1 MSRDIQRGKRI
12 RKAISTSKIVKAYA
26 LAAELNVSI
35 AAVSKWQNGGEI
47 SLNNACEL
55 AVVTDVSL
63 DWLLLG
69 RGQADYHRKIQPH
82 GDNPILL
89 SNGTANVA
97 AMEAMMHSFLNI
109 MSQQKL

>member
-1 MSRDIQRGKRI
+1 MTRDIQRGKRI

-26 LAAELNVSI
+26 LAAEINVSI

-55 AVVTDVSL
+55 AVATDVSL

-69 RGQADYHRKIQPH
+69 RGQSDTHKRL
-82 GDNPILL
+82 N
-89 SNGTANVA
+89 SANEPQIMIGNSVTNA
-97 AMEAMMHSFLNI
+97 TAMEAMMHSFINI
-109 MSQQKL
+109 MAQQKL

>member
-1 MSRDIQRGKRI
+1 MARDIQRGKRI

-47 SLNNACEL
+47 ALKNACDL
-55 AVVTDVSL
+55 AIATDVSL

-69 RGQADYHRKIQPH
+69 RGQLDTHRKQLTLPE
-82 GDNPILL
+82 PQILIN
-89 SNGTANVA
+89 NGTPSGA
-97 AMEAMMHSFLNI
+97 AIEAMMQSFISIL
-109 MSQQKL
+109 SQQKS

>member
-1 MSRDIQRGKRI
+1 MTRDLNRGKRI

-26 LAAELNVSI
+26 LAAEINVSI

-55 AVVTDVSL
+55 AVATDVSL

-69 RGQADYHRKIQPH
+69 RGTADLHRK
-82 GDNPILL
+82 
-89 SNGTANVA
+89 SNQTAEPQIMLTQGLPNTT
-97 AMEAMMHSFLNI
+97 AMEAMMHSLMSI
-109 MSQQKL
+109 MAQNKI

>member
-12 RKAISTSKIVKAYA
+12 RKAISSSKIVKAYA

-47 SLNNACEL
+47 SLSNACEL
-55 AVVTDVSL
+55 AVATDVSL

-69 RGQADYHRKIQPH
+69 RGQSDFHNRH
-82 GDNPILL
+82 TTLL
-89 SNGTANVA
+89 GQQGLQNSAVPNA
-97 AMEAMMHSFLNI
+97 AAIEAMMHSFINM
-109 MSQQKL
+109 MSQQKA

>member
-1 MSRDIQRGKRI
+1 MTRDLNRGKRI

-26 LAAELNVSI
+26 LAAEINVSI

-55 AVVTDVSL
+55 AVATDVSL

-69 RGQADYHRKIQPH
+69 RGTADFHRKPLQPTETQFMLTP
-82 GDNPILL
+82 GL
-89 SNGTANVA
+89 ANTA
-97 AMEAMMHSFLNI
+97 AMEAMMHSLMSI
-109 MSQQKL
+109 MAQNKN

>member
-1 MSRDIQRGKRI
+1 MTRDLQRGRRI
-12 RKAISTSKIVKAYA
+12 RKAISSSKIFKAYA

-47 SLNNACEL
+47 SLKNACEV
-55 AVVTDVSL
+55 AIATDVSL

-69 RGQADYHRKIQPH
+69 RGSADLHHRHNAHQEPQIML
-82 GDNPILL
+82 G
-89 SNGTANVA
+89 NGLANA
-97 AMEAMMHSFLNI
+97 ATMEAMMHSFLNI